1 MAKLLTSVSYL
12 VLLSQA
18 PYTLAS
24 NLDDTKRFLSNDD
37 TTTGDGDKNAGE
49 TFSKATGKKPVEQSG
64 VKLEAKVAGN
74 GETVS
79 EATDKNPVKTSSKV
93 VVVETVSEATDNIP
107 VKIPDVVVDPKTAG
121 FFDNFG
127 KHLAGKNMVMTAAA
141 ATAIVGSGV
150 VGIFSHKKNQKHQRL
165 RRQQALA
172 KLAEWESSFK

>member
-79 EATDKNPVKTSSKV
+79 EATD
-93 VVVETVSEATDNIP
+93 NIP
-107 VKIPDVVVDPKTAG
+107 VKIPDVVADPKTAG

>member
-24 NLDDTKRFLSNDD
+24 NLDDTKRFLSNTDS
-37 TTTGDGDKNAGE
+37 TTADGVKNAVNN
-49 TFSKATGKKPVEQSG
+49 A
-64 VKLEAKVAGN
+64 VKESSLLEGN
-74 GETVS
+74 SAARETVS
-79 EATDKNPVKTSSKV
+79 GATDKNPESGKVKDAGVGENISGGTG
-93 VVVETVSEATDNIP
+93 DNSL
-107 VKIPDVVVDPKTAG
+107 KIPEGKTNSVIDAADPAKTAG

-141 ATAIVGSGV
+141 ATAIVGTGV
-150 VGIFSHKKNQKHQRL
+150 TGIFFHKKNQEHQRL

>member
-1 MAKLLTSVSYL
+1 MQYFLPTVLTFTTMAYTASGRIQPGQSKEEFAAQQNERNFYG
-12 VLLSQA
+12 QA
-18 PYTLAS
+18 MEDKKAN
-24 NLDDTKRFLSNDD
+24 NL
-37 TTTGDGDKNAGE
+37 
-49 TFSKATGKKPVEQSG
+49 GKP
-64 VKLEAKVAGN
+64 EAKDAGN